1 MVVSLSA
8 RSPLECLHREEGVEK
23 CRIIVIQRVSVLHM
37 ILQLVKQEENNVSGL
52 KETEQLRKSVKTRR

>member
-1 MVVSLSA
+1 
-8 RSPLECLHREEGVEK
+8 
-23 CRIIVIQRVSVLHM
+23 M